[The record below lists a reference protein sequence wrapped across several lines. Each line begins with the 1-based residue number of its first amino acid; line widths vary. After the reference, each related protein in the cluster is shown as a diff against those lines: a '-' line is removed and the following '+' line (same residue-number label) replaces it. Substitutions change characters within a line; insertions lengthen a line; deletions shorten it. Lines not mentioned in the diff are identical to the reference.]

1 MPNLTTPVPP
11 KLMGDTNRDLNSI
24 RQWGMALI
32 DELNYLFQHLDAGNV
47 SEAAS
52 VKAENIDTASARIS
66 NAQVGALTAD
76 KLIAGTVNTD
86 KVTVADSDG
95 SLEMTGSRFTISDGT
110 RVRMLAEYAQD
121 GDLFRFVLFD
131 EAGTPSMYFD
141 SYGDAV
147 FRGSVQSSSVYSS
160 TMVGTDREDY
170 ENVEGGVFAQVDPTG
185 IKVMQDKNHV
195 RKQKIGMTV
204 ADDGTAYLVLGAG
217 NGQGSRTING
227 VVYTNGS
234 FRMEKNESYAALGL
248 SGYAPQ
254 IQFWENGE
262 ELHLS
267 GRRIMVNGT
276 DLEARLANLENRLA
290 EQESGE

>member
-11 KLMGDTNRDLNSI
+11 KLMGNTEQDLNKI
-24 RQWGMALI
+24 RQWGAALI
-32 DELNYLFQHLDAGNV
+32 DELSYLFQNLDAGNV

-52 VKAENIDTASARIS
+52 VKAENIDTATARIS
-66 NAQVGALTAD
+66 NAQIGVLTAD
-76 KLIAGTVNTD
+76 KLTAGTVNTD
-86 KVTVADSDG
+86 NVTVSDSDG
-95 SLEMTGSRFTISDGT
+95 TMELTGSRFTVSDGN
-110 RVRMLAEYAQD
+110 RVRMLAEYDREDDQ
-121 GDLFRFVLFD
+121 FRFVLFD
-131 EAGTPSMYFD
+131 GDGAPGMYMD
-141 SYGDAV
+141 SGGDAV

-170 ENVEGGVFAQVDPTG
+170 QNTEGDVFALVDPTG

-217 NGQGSRTING
+217 NGQGSRNING

-234 FRMEKNESYAALGL
+234 FRAEKNESYAALGL

-254 IQFWENGE
+254 IQFWEDGE
-262 ELHLS
+262 ELRLS
-267 GRRIMVNGT
+267 GRRILINGT
-276 DLEARLANLENRLA
+276 DLEARLTALEERL
-290 EQESGE
+290 